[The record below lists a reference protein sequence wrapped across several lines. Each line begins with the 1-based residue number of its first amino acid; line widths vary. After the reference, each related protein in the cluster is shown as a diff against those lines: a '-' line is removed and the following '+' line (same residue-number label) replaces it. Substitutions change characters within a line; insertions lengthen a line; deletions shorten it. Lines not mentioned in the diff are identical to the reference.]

1 MHFVFSTRI
10 IIYLS
15 VETTIDHHGAQ
26 IEVLKR
32 HVMERDKV
40 TYDAAC
46 IKYKEIA
53 AKNRENMY
61 LLSMPYQVGVFIA
74 LSSGAL
80 SLPMVFHHPTAHW
93 FNNNFVTCVIPEPHE
108 LETVLEIGA
117 WTWNWMYVS

>member
-1 MHFVFSTRI
+1 
-10 IIYLS
+10 
-15 VETTIDHHGAQ
+15 
-26 IEVLKR
+26 
-32 HVMERDKV
+32 MERDKV